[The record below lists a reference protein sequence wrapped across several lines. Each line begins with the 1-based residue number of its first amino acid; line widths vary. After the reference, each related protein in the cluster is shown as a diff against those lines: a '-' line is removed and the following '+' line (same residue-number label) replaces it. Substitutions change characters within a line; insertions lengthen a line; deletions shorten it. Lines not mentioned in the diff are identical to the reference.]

1 MFPLDKKIKNKNKI
15 KQKLFKPKQLSD
27 ERRYRYLR
35 SRKLNND
42 S

>member
-1 MFPLDKKIKNKNKI
+1 MFPLDKKLKIKKN

-27 ERRYRYLR
+27 ERRYRYLH